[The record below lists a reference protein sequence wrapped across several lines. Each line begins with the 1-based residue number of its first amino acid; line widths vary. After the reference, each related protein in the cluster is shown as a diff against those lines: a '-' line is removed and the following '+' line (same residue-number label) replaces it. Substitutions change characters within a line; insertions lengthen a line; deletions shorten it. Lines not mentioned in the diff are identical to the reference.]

1 MKKNNTMTLSHL
13 ISTRLALYLGL
24 GVIVII
30 LFNVVFGHI
39 WGRIYTTQHWQQL
52 PNPAFMRIDLADYE
66 AISSEELEHFD
77 ATLEVVDEQL
87 VVTEVRGNDSRL
99 GHQYTLNEFIS
110 LFVETD
116 PNLLMRCER
125 ITLSDGE
132 EATVILRQQL
142 SMPPYI
148 AFEQLAKVY
157 AVVLVVSSL
166 IIMTVFLLLA
176 VRAIYKP
183 LHREMSMINE
193 SIAKI
198 PYDPSPVEE
207 AQFKLVEMRTSIGT
221 YNAMVNEMETMRQE
235 KEALVEQN
243 YRLVSNLSHDL
254 KSPMTTLKGY
264 AELLQQEDLPPE
276 EERRCLGYIASNVTA
291 LNTMVEMLF
300 EHVRYQHNDYALQ
313 LERRDMN
320 SFLRDICANYYM
332 MLDKLG
338 FEVEIDIMEEPCY
351 LVFDAINMRRVY
363 ANLLENIMS
372 HNDQP
377 TKVQVESY
385 LEEGFYVAAFKDDG
399 IGIVEKQQELVFEPY
414 YQGEASR
421 TTKHSGLGLY
431 VVKQVIEKHGGK
443 ISVTSEAAYKTVFM
457 IRLPLETK

>member
-1 MKKNNTMTLSHL
+1 MKRNNTMPLSHL

-39 WGRIYTTQHWQQL
+39 WGRIYTSQHWQQL
-52 PNPAFMRIDLADYE
+52 PNPAFMRLDLADYA
-66 AISSEELEHFD
+66 AIDLEELEHFD

-87 VVTEVRGNDSRL
+87 VVTEVLGDDSRL
-99 GHQYTLNEFIS
+99 GYQYTLSEFIA

-125 ITLSDGE
+125 ITLADGE
-132 EATVILRQQL
+132 EATVILRQPL
-142 SMPPYI
+142 SMPPYV
-148 AFEQLAKVY
+148 AFEQLTKVY

-166 IIMTVFLLLA
+166 VIMTVFLLLA

-207 AQFKLVEMRTSIGT
+207 EQFQLVEMRASIGT
-221 YNAMVNEMETMRQE
+221 YNAMVEEMERMRQE
-235 KEALVEQN
+235 KEALIDQN

-264 AELLQQEDLPPE
+264 AELLQQEDLPKE

-338 FEVEIDIMEEPCY
+338 FEVDIEIMEEPCY
-351 LVFDAINMRRVY
+351 MVFDAINMRRVY

-372 HNDQP
+372 HNEQP
-377 TKVQVESY
+377 TRVQIQSSVADDCY
-385 LEEGFYVAAFKDDG
+385 LAAFKDDG
-399 IGIVEKQQELVFEPY
+399 AGIGPIERDVVFEPY

-431 VVKQVIEKHGGK
+431 VVKQIVEKHGGQ
-443 ISVTSEAAYKTVFM
+443 ISVHSEAAYKTVFL
-457 IRLPLETK
+457 IRLPLGK